1 MQLADITIVIG
12 NKNYSSW
19 SLRPWL
25 ALRQTGAAFEE
36 VLIPLDQADSA
47 ESLRR
52 HSPTG
57 RVPVLRHR
65 TLVVWESL
73 AICEYLAERFP
84 GARLWPVDLAARAH
98 ARAVSNEMHAGFA
111 DLRRAMPMDIC
122 HRWPL
127 GSRFDRARK
136 DIERVTALWRECRE
150 RFGQAAGD
158 EGGEFLFGRF
168 SIADAMYAPVATR
181 FVTYGLP
188 LDPVCAA
195 YVNALQ
201 AWPAMQE
208 WAAAAAREPWVI
220 ADDANP
226 VQP

>member
-1 MQLADITIVIG
+1 MAEITIFIG

-25 ALRQTGAAFEE
+25 ALRQTGVAFEE
-36 VLIPLDQADSA
+36 VVIVLDQAQSA
-47 ESLRR
+47 EDLRR

-57 RVPVLRHR
+57 RVPVLRHGS
-65 TLVVWESL
+65 LVIWESL

-84 GARLWPVDLAARAH
+84 ASRLWPADIAARAH
-98 ARAVSNEMHAGFA
+98 ARAVSNEMHAGFG
-111 DLRRAMPMDIC
+111 DLRRSMPMDISR
-122 HRWPL
+122 RWPL
-127 GSRFDRARK
+127 AGRFDRARA

-150 RFGQAAGD
+150 KFGRSDGKESGD
-158 EGGEFLFGRF
+158 FLFGRF
-168 SIADAMYAPVATR
+168 SIADAMFAPVATR
-181 FVTYGLP
+181 FVTYGVP

-195 YVNALQ
+195 YVHAVQ

-208 WAAAAAREPWVI
+208 WTAAAAREPWVI
-220 ADDANP
+220 PVDGNP